1 VIGVE
6 EVEDE
11 LAIKGE
17 ARGVEGGHMAPST
30 LKFFP
35 YPVQIFFFQ
44 TFVAHPQSLAKGIY
58 IR

>member
-1 VIGVE
+1 
-6 EVEDE
+6 
-11 LAIKGE
+11 
-17 ARGVEGGHMAPST
+17 MAPST